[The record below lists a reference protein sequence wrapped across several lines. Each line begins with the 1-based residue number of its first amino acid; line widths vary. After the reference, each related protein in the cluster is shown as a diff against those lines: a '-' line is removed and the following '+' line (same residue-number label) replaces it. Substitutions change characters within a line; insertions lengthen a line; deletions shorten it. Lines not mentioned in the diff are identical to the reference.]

1 MDLPTFD
8 HPIAMPDSSIHINGK
23 PHPLET
29 PVTVTK
35 LLESLDLADKPV
47 VVELNGDAL
56 LRDNYERTDVRP
68 GASLEIVTLAA
79 GG

>member
-1 MDLPTFD
+1 
-8 HPIAMPDSSIHINGK
+8 MPDSSIRINGK
-23 PHPLET
+23 PHPLEAT
-29 PVTVTK
+29 VTVTA
-35 LLESLDLADKPV
+35 LLESLGLAGKPV

-56 LRDNYERTDVRP
+56 LRDNYERTEVRP